1 MRYGPSGRSSGGHL
15 YNLVTSRVK
24 GGQLGR
30 RLYDETREEPEEEEM
45 VQETEMDKVCWRRK
59 KLEGD
64 EEEKEHKRGRY
75 LETNRSIT
83 RVSAGLRVVGQ
94 DRTEQGR
101 RRW

>member
-1 MRYGPSGRSSGGHL
+1 MKYPLLLGLIWTLGTMGWLGIQISIPTAGIGAMILGLGVEYGVFMLTRY
-15 YNLVTSRVK
+15 
-24 GGQLGR
+24 
-30 RLYDETREEPEEEEM
+30 
-45 VQETEMDKVCWRRK
+45 
-59 KLEGD
+59 